1 MKSPESVLRSV
12 LVDSATTCILVGNRI
27 YPTIAPATATLP
39 FIAYRR
45 SGIQRD
51 QTLGNPMG
59 VPRVSV
65 EFAIYGATYN
75 QAREVAD
82 AVRLVLDGYGGS
94 VNNTVVDQ
102 VSLENETDDFVT
114 LAGADLPPA
123 YQITQT
129 YDIRW
134 QES

>member
-12 LVDSATTCILVGNRI
+12 LVDNTTTCIIVDTRI
-27 YPTIAPATATLP
+27 YPTVAPSTAALP

-51 QTLGNPMG
+51 QAFRNPVGM
-59 VPRVSV
+59 PRVSV
-65 EFAIYGATYN
+65 EFVTYGATYN
-75 QAREVAD
+75 EAREVAD
-82 AVRLVLDGYGGS
+82 AVRSVLDGYGGT

-114 LAGADLPPA
+114 LAGADLPPV

>member
-12 LVDSATTCILVGNRI
+12 LVDNATTCILVGNRI
-27 YPTIAPATATLP
+27 YPTVAPSTAALP

-51 QTLGNPMG
+51 QAFRNPVGM
-59 VPRVSV
+59 PRVSV
-65 EFAIYGATYN
+65 EFVTYGATYN
-75 QAREVAD
+75 DARDVAD
-82 AVRLVLDGYGGS
+82 AVRSVLDGYGGT

-114 LAGADLPPA
+114 LAGADLPPV

>member
-1 MKSPESVLRSV
+1 MKSPEAVLRAA
-12 LVDSATTCILVGNRI
+12 LVDAPETCLLVGTRI
-27 YPTIAPATATLP
+27 YPALAPAAASLP
-39 FIAYRR
+39 FVTYRR

-51 QTLGNPMG
+51 QTLRNPMG
-59 VPRVSV
+59 MPRVSV
-65 EFAIYGATYN
+65 EFSAYAMTYN
-75 QAREVAD
+75 EAREVAD
-82 AVRLVLDGYGGS
+82 AVRRILDGYGGT
-94 VNNTVVDQ
+94 VNNTVVEQ

-114 LAGADLPPA
+114 LAGADLPPV

>member
-1 MKSPESVLRSV
+1 VKSPESVLRAV
-12 LVDSATTCILVGNRI
+12 LVDTATTAILVGNRI
-27 YPTIAPATATLP
+27 YPTVSPSTAALP

-51 QTLGNPMG
+51 QAFRNPVGM
-59 VPRVSV
+59 PRVTV
-65 EFAIYGATYN
+65 EFVIYGATYN
-75 QAREVAD
+75 EAREVAD
-82 AVRLVLDGYGGS
+82 AVRSVLDGYAGT

-102 VSLENETDDFVT
+102 VSLENESDDFVT
-114 LAGADLPPA
+114 LAGADLPPV

-129 YDIRW
+129 FDIRW